1 MNNLYIHTE
10 KCRVES
16 DYKKDLK
23 YLVKAQ
29 KGDTIYEKRNLSY
42 WSSNGFRTDASR
54 GRYGAKRNP
63 LCRRN

>member
-16 DYKKDLK
+16 DNIKDLK

-29 KGDTIYEKRNLSY
+29 KGDTIYEKRNFGY
-42 WSSNGFRTDASR
+42 WSSNGFRADASWS
-54 GRYGAKRNP
+54 
-63 LCRRN
+63 